1 MEAQDATSQPTPR
14 RNAVGALMCRVIA
27 PLAAI
32 LPRNAASRSARYSAI
47 TRRLRIMRHRL
58 RRWFGAPIAER
69 RQRDIDPSV
78 WRPGFDARYGR
89 LAPATK
95 RIV

>member
-27 PLAAI
+27 QLAAI
-32 LPRNAASRSARYSAI
+32 LPRDAASRPARYFSS

-58 RRWFGAPIAER
+58 SRWFGAPIAER
-69 RQRDIDPSV
+69 RQRDLDPSV
-78 WRPGFDARYGR
+78 WRPGFETRYGR

-95 RIV
+95 RLV